1 MRSFNDNED
10 CTLTGGNLILGKIN
24 IPSIMNVDIYTC
36 ARRFPA
42 YSVGITLPWVGNA
55 RCTCR

>member
-10 CTLTGGNLILGKIN
+10 CTLTGRFQSLGKIN

-36 ARRFPA
+36 ARRFPLILLESP
-42 YSVGITLPWVGNA
+42 YLG
-55 RCTCR
+55 